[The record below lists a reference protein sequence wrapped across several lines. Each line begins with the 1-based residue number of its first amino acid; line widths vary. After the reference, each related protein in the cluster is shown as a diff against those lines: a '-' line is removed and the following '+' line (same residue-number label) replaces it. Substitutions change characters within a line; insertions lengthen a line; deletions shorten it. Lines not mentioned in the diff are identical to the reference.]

1 MILRRVYDEALAQA
15 SYLVACPETREAIL
29 FDPERDIDRYEADA
43 ARAGMRIVAVAET
56 HTHADFLSGMTS
68 FVSTRPVTAYVSACG
83 ALPEWTTR
91 GRVHPGAR
99 IVPVRAGDEF
109 GVGTLRFRVRHTP
122 GHTSESVTYEVL
134 DEAGQPQLLI
144 SGDFLFAGDVGRPDL
159 GFLATDG
166 LSVDEA
172 AERLRR
178 SLELLDDLPEET
190 TVLPGHGVGSACGKQ
205 ICRLGR
211 TTLGIERLINRPL
224 RSRADASE
232 FLRVLLRDQ
241 PDPPPYFGRVKRANE
256 QGAPVIERLAEPR
269 EMPPEEFARAACD
282 PRTLVVDTRP
292 WSRFLDKHLPGSIS
306 AGLDPYFGPTVANYV
321 EPEDEVLLVAPRG
334 QVERIVRLLARVGV
348 DRVLGYIEP
357 DDFERVPD
365 EPCACDDLE
374 EVNAPA
380 ANRHVEGGEVQVVDV
395 RSRQEYQAAHVTGA
409 LHIPFIQLPLRIAE
423 LDRARPVL
431 VYCRSGNRSARA
443 GAYLA
448 RQGFRVINLRGG
460 FWPYAGRGY
469 AVEQDIRG

>member
-1 MILRRVYDEALAQA
+1 MILRRIYDDALAQA

-43 ARAGMRIVAVAET
+43 ARAGVRIVAVAET
-56 HTHADFLSGMTS
+56 HVHADFLSGVPA
-68 FVSTRPVTAYVSACG
+68 FVRTRPVTAYVSACG
-83 ALPEWTTR
+83 AMPAWTAGGTL
-91 GRVHPGAR
+91 HPGAR
-99 IVPVRAGDEF
+99 IVAVRAGDEF

-122 GHTSESVTYEVL
+122 GHTAESVTFEAL
-134 DEAGQPQLLI
+134 DRAGRPHLLI

-166 LSVDEA
+166 VSVDEA

-178 SLELLDDLPEET
+178 SLEMLDDLPEET
-190 TVLPGHGVGSACGKQ
+190 GVLPGHGAGSACGKQ

-224 RSRADASE
+224 RSRADATE

-256 QGAPVIERLAEPR
+256 NGAPILERLPE
-269 EMPPEEFARAACD
+269 PPELAPEAFVRAACE
-282 PRTLVVDTRP
+282 PRAVVVDTRP
-292 WSRFLDKHLPGSIS
+292 WGRFLDKHLPGSIS

-321 EPEDEVLLVAPRG
+321 EPGDEVLLVAPRA

-348 DRVLGYIEP
+348 DDVRGFIEP
-357 DDFERVPD
+357 EQFEAIPDD
-365 EPCACDDLE
+365 PCACDDVE
-374 EVNAPA
+374 DVGACA
-380 ANRHVEGGEVQVVDV
+380 ASRRVRAGEVQVVDV
-395 RSRQEYQAAHVTGA
+395 RSKQEYQASHVAGA
-409 LHIPFIQLPLRIAE
+409 VHIPFIQLPLRIGE
-423 LDRARPVL
+423 LDRDRPVL

-448 RQGFRVINLRGG
+448 RHGFRVINLRGG

-469 AVEQDIRG
+469 AVE